1 MQKKTQEIGDNVEE
15 VFPYLLGIQEITRLW
30 RMPLTL
36 PLAWATLGTKLV
48 PGYTYLPVRWLAQL
62 AHAKQ
67 ANSPLNFFQPLELH
81 VLSSMWYYKLCT
93 HAFTLSKSI

>member
-48 PGYTYLPVRWLAQL
+48 PAYTYLPAWPALL
-62 AHAKQ
+62 SWH
-67 ANSPLNFFQPLELH
+67 QP
-81 VLSSMWYYKLCT
+81 T
-93 HAFTLSKSI
+93 AP